1 MDMRRL
7 SLLLPLLLLAACA
20 PVDPTAAQAADK
32 LQAQISE
39 LLEEVDKILRRSR
52 TLILM
57 VCVPI
62 AARLP
67 LAWICLFLDT
77 ERLLS

>member
-7 SLLLPLLLLAACA
+7 SLLLPLLLLGACA
-20 PVDPTAAQAADK
+20 PVDPTAAQVADK
-32 LQAQISE
+32 LKRKSVNS
-39 LLEEVDKILRRSR
+39 LKRLTKVSRRSR

-62 AARLP
+62 AARSP